1 MSPRSEARVLNRHP
15 FIKIGDAQK
24 LLSKRRL
31 KIMRKKTEAAEL
43 AVHKEYLKEVLQEGL
58 I

>member
-1 MSPRSEARVLNRHP
+1 MSPKSEMRILNRHP
-15 FIKIGDAQK
+15 FIKIGEAQAM
-24 LLSKRRL
+24 LSKRRL
-31 KIMRKKTEAAEL
+31 KILRKKTEAAEL